1 MNKITKQNGTLLV
14 PDKVVIPFIEGDGV
28 GAEITPVCQRIVD
41 EAVGRAYGG
50 QRVIEWKEVLAG
62 EKAERKAGRG
72 LPVHHIFRP
81 ELPGL
86 PENRG
91 YPAAGKRRVAGRK
104 QL

>member
-62 EKAERKAGRG
+62 EKDFKQTGSW
-72 LPVHHIFRP
+72 LPDETSPSGKPSTSMSASVRYVGSV
-81 ELPGL
+81 EL
-86 PENRG
+86 
-91 YPAAGKRRVAGRK
+91 
-104 QL
+104 

>member
-50 QRVIEWKEVLAG
+50 QRVIEWKYWQA
-62 EKAERKAGRG
+62 KK
-72 LPVHHIFRP
+72 PSSRP
-81 ELPGL
+81 AVGCPT
-86 PENRG
+86 
-91 YPAAGKRRVAGRK
+91 RRWRLSANI
-104 QL
+104 

>member
-62 EKAERKAGRG
+62 EKAFKQIGSWLPARILKISMPASNGSKGRPK
-72 LPVHHIFRP
+72 LA
-81 ELPGL
+81 
-86 PENRG
+86 NSSSS
-91 YPAAGKRRVAGRK
+91 
-104 QL
+104 

>member
-1 MNKITKQNGTLLV
+1 MARTDNYLIQAQQAKSCFLTY
-14 PDKVVIPFIEGDGV
+14 D
-28 GAEITPVCQRIVD
+28 AE
-41 EAVGRAYGG
+41 A
-50 QRVIEWKEVLAG
+50 LAK
-62 EKAERKAGRG
+62 KAERKAGRG
-72 LPVHHIFRP
+72 FSIHHIFRP

>member
-62 EKAERKAGRG
+62 EKPSSRSAVGC
-72 LPVHHIFRP
+72 PT
-81 ELPGL
+81 
-86 PENRG
+86 
-91 YPAAGKRRVAGRK
+91 RRWRLSANI
-104 QL
+104 

>member
-62 EKAERKAGRG
+62 EKAFKADPRPLC
-72 LPVHHIFRP
+72 LPPSGTLVPWSCDTCQR
-81 ELPGL
+81 
-86 PENRG
+86 
-91 YPAAGKRRVAGRK
+91 AGKS
-104 QL
+104 

>member
-50 QRVIEWKEVLAG
+50 QRVIEWKEYWQAKKPSSRSAVG
-62 EKAERKAGRG
+62 C
-72 LPVHHIFRP
+72 PT
-81 ELPGL
+81 
-86 PENRG
+86 
-91 YPAAGKRRVAGRK
+91 RRWRLSANI
-104 QL
+104 